1 MNPLQS
7 LDQLGERIWIDN
19 IRRSMLEH
27 GTLAQYIEEFALT
40 GLTSNPTIFE
50 HAIGGSDDY
59 DEALRGRIG
68 DGQSAEE
75 IFYDLAI
82 EDLQRAADLFRPVYE
97 RSEGRD
103 GFVSLELSP
112 ALADDA
118 DGSVR
123 QARELFRRMYRP
135 NVLIKVPGTEAGCG
149 AIETL
154 IHEGIP
160 VNVTLLFSAQQY
172 EAAARAYLRGLEAR
186 LQDDLDPVVPSVASL
201 FISRWDKASADHL
214 PPSLRNRLGVAVAM
228 QAYRTWH
235 ELLDSQDWR
244 ALAEAGARP
253 QRLLWASTGTKDPEL
268 PEGYY
273 VTALTAP
280 ETVATLPESTL
291 LAFARK
297 GRVGEPLPADGGDSA
312 RVLQSVTEAGVHV
325 EALAGTLQQEGKDK
339 FSKSYDSLLAEI
351 EHKMATLAEASD
363 AERESLGDL
372 AGDVRQR
379 LESLE
384 AERVGPRIWG
394 HDHTV
399 WREDPEEVSNR
410 LAWLGLPQSMPE
422 EVERLQ
428 RFARRVREAGI
439 THVLWSGMGGSSLFP
454 EVLQQAFADQ
464 AGLQLSVLDTSN
476 PVSVRRAG
484 ETLPL
489 ERTLFVFASKS
500 GGTLETRCQLDYF
513 WSLVDDP
520 ARHAVITDPGSPLAE
535 LARERGIRQL
545 FLNEPDVGGR
555 YSALSH
561 FGLVAAA
568 LIGVDLGTLLKRAGQ
583 MAAACGPGI
592 APERHPG
599 MRLGAALGAA
609 ALAGR
614 DKCTL
619 VMPEAIRE
627 FGMWLEQLIAEST
640 GKHATGILPVADEP
654 LGEPGAYGD
663 DRVFVS
669 LGDAPGLDALA
680 RAGHPVIRL
689 PFVDRYSIG
698 AEVFRWEFAIAVA
711 GRLLGI
717 NPFDQ
722 PNVEAAKKAAGAVLE
737 HGLPELPAGSVDDVL
752 ERLRPGSYL
761 AIQAYL
767 DLGSE
772 DYARLQ
778 ALRTRLRDRYRVA
791 TTLGYGPRYLH
802 STGQLHKG
810 GPRSGVFVQV
820 VSDSE
825 PDLAVPGR
833 PYSFG
838 ELFRAQAAGDYQALQ
853 EQDLPVFRV
862 SLEDLLR
869 AAD

>member
-1 MNPLQS
+1 MNPLQT
-7 LDQLGERIWIDN
+7 LDQLGERVWIDN
-19 IRRSMLEH
+19 IRRAMLER

-59 DEALRGRIG
+59 DRALRACIGRG
-68 DGQSAEE
+68 LEPEE
-75 IFYDLAI
+75 IFYGLAI

-97 RSEGRD
+97 RSQGRD

-112 ALADDA
+112 ELADDA
-118 DGSVR
+118 EGSVR
-123 QARELFRRMYRP
+123 QARDLFRRMDRP
-135 NVLIKVPGTEAGCG
+135 NVLIKVPGTEAGCR

-154 IHEGIP
+154 VHEGVP
-160 VNVTLLFSAQQY
+160 VNVTLLFSVAQYQ
-172 EAAARAYLRGLEAR
+172 AAAAAYLRALERR

-201 FISRWDKASADHL
+201 FVSRWDKASADRL
-214 PPSLRNRLGVAVAM
+214 PPALRNRLGVAVGM
-228 QAYRTWH
+228 QVYRAYR
-235 ELLDSQDWR
+235 ELLDSPDWSS
-244 ALAEAGARP
+244 LAEAGAHP

-280 ETVATLPESTL
+280 ETVNTLPEATL
-291 LAFARK
+291 LAFARD
-297 GRVGEPLPADGGDSA
+297 GRVGEPLPADGGDSEN
-312 RVLQSVTEAGVHV
+312 VLRDIERAGVDV
-325 EALAGTLQQEGKDK
+325 TALAGTLQQEGKDK
-339 FSKSYDSLLAEI
+339 FRRSYHSLLTEI
-351 EHKMATLAEASD
+351 GHKLTALAEAGPGSE
-363 AERESLGDL
+363 ERLGGL
-372 AGDVRQR
+372 AGDVAAR
-379 LESLE
+379 LDALA
-384 AERVGPRIWG
+384 AERVGERIWR

-399 WREDPEEVSNR
+399 WQPDPGEVANR
-410 LAWLGLPQSMPE
+410 LAWLGLPQAMAE
-422 EVERLQ
+422 EVDRLQ
-428 RFARRVREAGI
+428 GFAREVRAAGL

-454 EVLQQAFADQ
+454 EVLRQAFGAE
-464 AGLQLSVLDTSN
+464 ASVELTVLDSSN

-484 ETLPL
+484 ESLPL
-489 ERTLFVFASKS
+489 DRTLFVSASKS
-500 GGTLETRCQLDYF
+500 GGTLETRCHLDYF
-513 WSLVDDP
+513 WSLVANP
-520 ARHAVITDPGSPLAE
+520 AQHAVVTDPGSPLAA
-535 LARERGIRQL
+535 LARERGVRYL

-568 LIGVDLGTLLKRAGQ
+568 LLEVDLETLLKRAGQ

-592 APERHPG
+592 PPAENPG

-619 VMPEAIRE
+619 VMPEAIRG

-640 GKHATGILPVADEP
+640 GKHGTGILPVAEEP
-654 LGEPGAYGD
+654 LGAPEGYGA
-663 DRVFVS
+663 DRIFVG
-669 LGDAPGLDALA
+669 LGEAPALKHLA
-680 RAGHPVIRL
+680 AAGHPVIRL
-689 PFVDRYSIG
+689 PYADRYSIG

-711 GRLLGI
+711 GRVLQI

-722 PNVEAAKKAAGAVLE
+722 PNVEAAKKAAAEVLE
-737 HGLPELPAGSVDDVL
+737 HGLPELPASTPEEAF
-752 ERLRPGSYL
+752 ERLEPGRYL

-767 DLGSE
+767 DLASP

-778 ALRTRLRDRYRVA
+778 ALRPRLRDRFRVA
-791 TTLGYGPRYLH
+791 TTLGFGPRYLH

-820 VSDSE
+820 LSDTE
-825 PDLAVPGR
+825 PDLPVPGR
-833 PYSFG
+833 DYSFG
-838 ELFRAQAAGDYQALQ
+838 DLFRAQAAGDFQALR

-862 SLEDLLR
+862 RLDELLR